1 MLNLYRKQVCIK
13 VQGKTLLLE
22 GDQKIQ
28 RGSIDRDSNTRPTPP
43 LTIWITWICSE
54 TIPNLAIQVG
64 TKVSSSLFCII
75 LRLFRISTTSKFNV
89 QILMYYSATDQ
100 FWKMEVME
108 ASASNGNRN
117 ELIEGV
123 MLILSIFFSMKL
135 EHKISLS
142 FSEMQILKPIVEKF
156 EFVYKWVI

>member
-1 MLNLYRKQVCIK
+1 
-13 VQGKTLLLE
+13 
-22 GDQKIQ
+22 
-28 RGSIDRDSNTRPTPP
+28 
-43 LTIWITWICSE
+43 
-54 TIPNLAIQVG
+54 
-64 TKVSSSLFCII
+64 
-75 LRLFRISTTSKFNV
+75 
-89 QILMYYSATDQ
+89 MYYSATDQ